1 MATAQTKM
9 NDEDSAR
16 WQTAQE
22 SDMNNTF
29 SGQPTSPANEQ
40 ADTEDSALWENKN
53 FYKNDQEY
61 LEENRP
67 ENDSDPA
74 ESPLGDSPEATPES
88 TLSTFLAAFQARGR
102 YHLGDLNLDEEYLET
117 FLSNFALRVDGILQK
132 YRAGQLEHG
141 GDIRDRD
148 LRRERSQEIDDL
160 LVYDVVDNTCT
171 AGMNVTL
178 KI

>member
-1 MATAQTKM
+1 M
-9 NDEDSAR
+9 
-16 WQTAQE
+16 
-22 SDMNNTF
+22 SD
-29 SGQPTSPANEQ
+29 
-40 ADTEDSALWENKN
+40 L
-53 FYKNDQEY
+53 DQEY

-74 ESPLGDSPEATPES
+74 ESFLNSTPEATPES

-117 FLSNFALRVDGILQK
+117 FLSNFALRIDSILQK

-141 GDIRDRD
+141 GDLRDRD

-171 AGMNVTL
+171 AGTNVTV